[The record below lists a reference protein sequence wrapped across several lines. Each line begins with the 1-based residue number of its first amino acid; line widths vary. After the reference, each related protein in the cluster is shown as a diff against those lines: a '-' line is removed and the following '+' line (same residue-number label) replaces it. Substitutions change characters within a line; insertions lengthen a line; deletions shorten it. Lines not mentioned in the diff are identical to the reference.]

1 MGERSRNG
9 TIAVRAVKW
18 VVTIYSV
25 YTMLYIR
32 YTEIV
37 WWMLRTTS
45 EKKRQHRVRR
55 TPNDIE
61 LVKIRPF
68 KLAPNM
74 PQPQYEILYCG
85 LLIADDML

>member
-1 MGERSRNG
+1 MRLRWQPLFMGERSRNG

-45 EKKRQHRVRR
+45 EKKRNS
-55 TPNDIE
+55 T
-61 LVKIRPF
+61 
-68 KLAPNM
+68 A
-74 PQPQYEILYCG
+74 YGG
-85 LLIADDML
+85 LQMISS